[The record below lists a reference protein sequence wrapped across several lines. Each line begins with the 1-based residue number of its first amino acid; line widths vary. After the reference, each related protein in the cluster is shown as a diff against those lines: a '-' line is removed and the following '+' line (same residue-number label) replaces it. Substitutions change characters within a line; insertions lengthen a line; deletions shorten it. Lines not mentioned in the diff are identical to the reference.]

1 MAVPLIDIHR
11 QHTPIQDKLDAAVRT
26 VFEHGRF
33 ILGPEVKELE
43 EEIAKLC
50 RVKHA
55 IGVASGTDALQ
66 LALHAG
72 GVGPGDEVI
81 TSAFSF
87 FASAGV
93 ISRLGAKPVFADID
107 IETFNLNPHKI
118 ERRITEK
125 TKAILPVHLFGQCA
139 DMDAIVSIALN
150 HDVKVIE
157 DAAQAIGSVYY
168 GRPAGSL
175 GNAGCF
181 SFFPTKNLGCAG
193 DGGMIVTNN
202 DELAETIRMLRV
214 HGGKSEYHHDIV
226 GYNSRLDTLQAA
238 ILKAKLPYL
247 SSWTTARRKNAA
259 RYDKLLAGTP
269 VKTPVVA
276 EERYHIYNQYTI
288 LVEKRD
294 ELMAHLQKK
303 QIGCKVY
310 YPVPFHLQPCFADL
324 GYSEGDFPKAEEAGK
339 GVLSLPIFGEMT
351 EAEQD
356 EVVAAIKEFYA

>member
-11 QHTPIQDKLDAAVRT
+11 QHDPIQDKLDAAIKA
-26 VFEHGRF
+26 VFAHGRF

-43 EEIAKLC
+43 ERIAKLC

-66 LALHAG
+66 LALHAA

-93 ISRLGAKPVFADID
+93 ISRLGAKPVFAEIDID
-107 IETFNLNPHKI
+107 TFNLDPAKL
-118 ERRITEK
+118 ERRITDK
-125 TKAILPVHLFGQCA
+125 TKAIMPVHLFGQCA
-139 DMDAIVSIALN
+139 DMDAIFSIALN
-150 HDVKVIE
+150 HKVKIIE
-157 DAAQAIGSVYY
+157 DAAQAIGSIYY

-175 GNAGCF
+175 GDAGCF

-202 DELAETIRMLRV
+202 DELAETMRMLRV

-238 ILKAKLPYL
+238 ILNVKLDYL
-247 SSWTTARRKNAA
+247 QAWTEARRKNAA
-259 RYDKLLAGTP
+259 RYDKLLADVP
-269 VKTPVVA
+269 VVTPVVA
-276 EERYHIYNQYTI
+276 EERYHIFHQYTI
-288 LVEKRD
+288 MTDKRD
-294 ELMAHLQKK
+294 ELQAHLHKK
-303 QIGCKVY
+303 GVGCKVY
-310 YPVPFHLQPCFADL
+310 YPIPFHMQKCFADL
-324 GYSEGDFPKAEEAGK
+324 GYTNGQFPLAEKAGNQ
-339 GVLSLPIFGEMT
+339 VLSLPIFGEMT

-356 EVVAAIKEFYA
+356 EVVAAIKEFFS